1 MSEDALAPDELAP
14 QDQEADEPAADGPV
28 LAAGA
33 LLWRPGPGGPEVAL
47 VHRPKYDDW
56 SLPKGKADKGET
68 RPETAVREVLEETGH
83 TIALGRPLPDQ
94 RYPVTGADGLRRDK
108 LVRWWVA
115 EVGPAT
121 HDGAGVE
128 QPAARLALESEID
141 AVEWVPVGD
150 VPARASRPADV
161 DLVARWRTG
170 PQRTRAFI
178 LLRHAN
184 AVARRNWDGPDAE
197 RPLTPRGQ
205 VQAAAL
211 PGLLSAYGVSR
222 LISSPAARCVQTLTP
237 YADGPTPHHPIELD
251 AAFDEVDV
259 EEAGPALVALLDAPG
274 ASQVTAPALS
284 GTVVCTHRP
293 TLGPLLAALAE
304 RTDGPLPAGRLAKAG
319 MHVLHVAAGRVVASE
334 THEQGRDIAYVD

>member
-1 MSEDALAPDELAP
+1 M
-14 QDQEADEPAADGPV
+14 

-68 RPETAVREVLEETGH
+68 PPLTAVREVLEETGH
-83 TIALGRPLPDQ
+83 PIALGRPLPNQ
-94 RYPVTGADGLRRDK
+94 RYPVTGADGLQREK

-115 EVGPAT
+115 EAAPPT
-121 HDGAGVE
+121 RDGAGAE
-128 QPAARLALESEID
+128 QPAIRLAQESEID

-161 DLVARWRTG
+161 DLVAAWRAG
-170 PQRTRAFI
+170 PQRTRALI
-178 LLRHAN
+178 VLRHAN
-184 AVARRNWDGPDAE
+184 AVARRTWDGPDLE
-197 RPLTPRGQ
+197 RPLTPRGL
-205 VQAAAL
+205 VQARAL
-211 PGLLSAYGVSR
+211 PGLLAAYGVTR
-222 LISSPAARCVQTLTP
+222 LMSSPAARCVQTLAP
-237 YADGPTPHHPIELD
+237 YADGPPPHGPMELD

-259 EEAGPALVALLDAPG
+259 EEAGPALLALLDTPTASPAP
-274 ASQVTAPALS
+274 VPHLP

-304 RTDGPLPAGRLAKAG
+304 RIDGPLPAGKLAKAG
-319 MHVLHVAAGRVVASE
+319 MHVLHVAAGRVVATE
-334 THEQGRDIAYVD
+334 THEQGRDIAYSSE

>member
-1 MSEDALAPDELAP
+1 MSEDPLAPDVLAP
-14 QDQEADEPAADGPV
+14 QAQPADGPV

-68 RPETAVREVLEETGH
+68 PPLTAVREVLEETGH
-83 TIALGRPLPDQ
+83 TVALGRPLPDQ
-94 RYPVTGADGLRRDK
+94 RYPVTGADGLPRDK
-108 LVRWWVA
+108 VVRWWVA
-115 EVGPAT
+115 EAGPAT
-121 HDGAGVE
+121 RDRAGAE
-128 QPAARLALESEID
+128 RPAVRLAEETEID

-161 DLVARWRTG
+161 DLVAAWRAG
-170 PQRTRAFI
+170 PQRTRALI
-178 LLRHAN
+178 VLRHAN
-184 AVARRNWDGPDAE
+184 AVARRTWDGPDVE

-205 VQAAAL
+205 VQARAL
-211 PGLLSAYGVSR
+211 PALLAAYGVSR

-237 YADGPTPHHPIELD
+237 YADGAAACGPIELD

-259 EEAGPALVALLDAPG
+259 EEAGPALLALLDDPK
-274 ASQVTAPALS
+274 ASDGTAHERA

-304 RTDGPLPAGRLAKAG
+304 RTDGPLPAGKLAKAG